1 MRRRRPGPRTV
12 PFAALA
18 AAGAALLAGA
28 CVAPPR
34 GPPAEVA
41 EFETAARG
49 GERVASFT
57 ASGGTALHVSAAT
70 PPVVVARPPAG
81 GDVRELRDVLWLRY
95 ATRGAEETFPLR
107 VRCGGVERRL
117 ELPAT
122 GHRDRFEW
130 TPVVCSSAGP
140 AAGGDVELSLAD
152 GSAVEL
158 WLDQLAWGS
167 GAVGP
172 DPAASPPVRRDGPLE
187 LRAAAGARVF
197 DPEWV
202 QHLLREQYAAVAR
215 LLGRELHGP
224 LLLVALP
231 AAEWP
236 RPGAGAFQQGRAIY
250 LRDDEL
256 HLPWRSFAHEIAHV
270 FEEERA
276 TALPRFW
283 SEGLACALA
292 DEVEARLYDRG
303 VPRARVRWGELLA
316 RGDALHRPGDPPPNP
331 ALAFA
336 TAAAADGAAADRRDY
351 EWAGAVVDALAQRG
365 GPDYFARLEALL
377 AAPPAAGRAGAAEAT
392 AGANDPAGAAAAAAV
407 PFVEAARVDCSG
419 LLGRAGIPWPPPG
432 RPLPGEAPPSASR

>member
-1 MRRRRPGPRTV
+1 VRRRGLRARRV
-12 PFAALA
+12 PFAAA
-18 AAGAALLAGA
+18 AALLAGA

-34 GPPAEVA
+34 SRAAEVL
-41 EFETAARG
+41 EFEAAARG

-81 GDVRELRDVLWLRY
+81 SPRERLWVRSS
-95 ATRGAEETFPLR
+95 TRGAAPSAPLR
-107 VRCGGVERRL
+107 VRCGGVEVQA

-130 TPVVCSSAGP
+130 TPLELASADSSP
-140 AAGGDVELSLAD
+140 DGDVELSLAEASD
-152 GSAVEL
+152 AEL
-158 WLDQLAWGS
+158 WLDQLAWGDGTS
-167 GAVGP
+167 DAP
-172 DPAASPPVRRDGPLE
+172 DPAASPRVWRDGMLE
-187 LRAAAGARVF
+187 LRAASGARVF
-197 DPEWV
+197 DAEWV
-202 QHLLREQYAAVAR
+202 QHLLREQYAAVVR
-215 LLGRELHGP
+215 LLGRELRGP

-231 AAEWP
+231 AAQWP

-292 DEVEARLYDRG
+292 DEVEARLWDRG

-316 RGDALHRPGDPPPNP
+316 RGDALHRPGDPPPNR

-336 TAAAADGAAADRRDY
+336 TAAADGAAADRRDY
-351 EWAGAVVDALAQRG
+351 EWAGAVVDALAQKG
-365 GPDYFARLEALL
+365 GPGYFARLEALL
-377 AAPPAAGRAGAAEAT
+377 AAPPAGGM
-392 AGANDPAGAAAAAAV
+392 DAAAAAA
-407 PFVEAARVDCSG
+407 PFVAAARADCSG
-419 LLGRAGIPWPPPG
+419 LLERAGIPWPRLPPEGVPPG
-432 RPLPGEAPPSASR
+432 SAAAPGSR

>member
-1 MRRRRPGPRTV
+1 V
-12 PFAALA
+12 
-18 AAGAALLAGA
+18 LLAGA

-34 GPPAEVA
+34 SRAAAVL
-41 EFETAARG
+41 EFEAAARG
-49 GERVASFT
+49 GERADSFT

-81 GDVRELRDVLWLRY
+81 APRERLWVRG
-95 ATRGAEETFPLR
+95 ATRGAATSAPLR
-107 VRCGGVERRL
+107 VRCGGVEVQV

-130 TPVVCSSAGP
+130 TPLELAPAGASADS
-140 AAGGDVELSLAD
+140 DVELSLGE
-152 GSAVEL
+152 GSDAEL

-167 GAVGP
+167 GDSDAP
-172 DPAASPPVRRDGPLE
+172 DPAASPRVWRDGMLE
-187 LRAAAGARVF
+187 LRASAGARVF

-202 QHLLREQYAAVAR
+202 QHLLREQYGAVAR
-215 LLGRELHGP
+215 LLGRELRGP

-231 AAEWP
+231 AARWP

-316 RGDALHRPGDPPPNP
+316 RGDALHRPGDPPPNR

-336 TAAAADGAAADRRDY
+336 TAAADGAAADRRDY
-351 EWAGAVVDALAQRG
+351 EWAAAVVDALAQKG
-365 GPDYFARLEALL
+365 GPGYFARLEALL
-377 AAPPAAGRAGAAEAT
+377 AAPQAGGAAGGGAGATGA
-392 AGANDPAGAAAAAAV
+392 AGVAGDPAAAAAAAAA
-407 PFVEAARVDCSG
+407 PFVEAARADCSG
-419 LLGRAGIPWPPPG
+419 LLERAGIPWPRLPQEGVPPG
-432 RPLPGEAPPSASR
+432 SAAAPGSR

>member
-1 MRRRRPGPRTV
+1 MRRRLLCARNV
-12 PFAALA
+12 PCAA
-18 AAGAALLAGA
+18 AAGVALLAGA
-28 CVAPPR
+28 CVAPSR
-34 GPPAEVA
+34 SRAAAVVEFEVA
-41 EFETAARG
+41 VRG

-70 PPVVVARPPAG
+70 PPVVVARPPVG
-81 GDVRELRDVLWLRY
+81 SPRERLWVRGS
-95 ATRGAEETFPLR
+95 TRGAATSCPLR
-107 VRCGGVERRL
+107 VRCGGVEVQV

-130 TPVVCSSAGP
+130 TPLELASADSLS
-140 AAGGDVELSLAD
+140 GGEVELSLAE
-152 GSAVEL
+152 GSGSEL
-158 WLDQLAWGS
+158 WLDQLAWGDGS
-167 GAVGP
+167 SDAP
-172 DPAASPPVRRDGPLE
+172 DPAASPRVWRDGALE

-197 DPEWV
+197 DAEWV

-215 LLGRELHGP
+215 LLGRELRGP
-224 LLLVALP
+224 LLVVALP
-231 AAEWP
+231 AAQWP

-316 RGDALHRPGDPPPNP
+316 RGDALHRPGDPPPNR

-336 TAAAADGAAADRRDY
+336 SPAADGTAADRRDY
-351 EWAGAVVDALAQRG
+351 EWAGAVVDALAQKG
-365 GPDYFARLEALL
+365 GPGYFARLEALL
-377 AAPPAAGRAGAAEAT
+377 AVPLAAGATGAAAGA
-392 AGANDPAGAAAAAAV
+392 GDAAAAAAAAA
-407 PFVEAARVDCSG
+407 PFVEAARADCSG
-419 LLGRAGIPWPPPG
+419 MLERAGIPWPPAG
-432 RPLPGEAPPSASR
+432 RPPPGNAAAPTSR